1 MVCKVVVVVDVIKI
15 LNQNNTPTSSLKM
28 KFALR
33 AGIFWRKQFSQFNRS
48 CIWLCIYHKRVDS
61 RDLQQLFSHTSH
73 ILKKKNISFIRPGLK
88 LQKNGS
94 HILKKYISTDLVW
107 NCNKKMVHIFREKI
121 YISTDL
127 FEIAIKR
134 WSIYFEKIYIFQST
148 WFESAI
154 KIWFTSLDQQYGL
167 EQTFDTLA
175 MSVQFRN
182 FSFPLYVLFWQKKS
196 DKNQVVTMACPKLH
210 WIVETRMIR
219 P

>member
-1 MVCKVVVVVDVIKI
+1 
-15 LNQNNTPTSSLKM
+15 
-28 KFALR
+28 
-33 AGIFWRKQFSQFNRS
+33 
-48 CIWLCIYHKRVDS
+48 
-61 RDLQQLFSHTSH
+61 
-73 ILKKKNISFIRPGLK
+73 
-88 LQKNGS
+88 
-94 HILKKYISTDLVW
+94 
-107 NCNKKMVHIFREKI
+107 MVHIFREKI

-182 FSFPLYVLFWQKKS
+182 FSFPLYVLFWQKK
-196 DKNQVVTMACPKLH
+196 
-210 WIVETRMIR
+210 ER
-219 P
+219 